1 MDYELDISDQGVD
14 SVSPD
19 FDVAPSDKSEE
30 FSRQTRAG
38 RSIRP
43 PNKYKDFQL

>member
-1 MDYELDISDQGVD
+1 MDYKLDISDQGLD
-14 SVSPD
+14 SESPD
-19 FDVAPSDKSEE
+19 VDLAPSDKSEE
-30 FSRQTRAG
+30 ISRQTRAG